1 MTTVMTDR
9 EPAQT
14 AVPAPQD
21 PGALAPSDIAVPTQ
35 PLSRRVRA
43 WLFWL
48 LIMALLAWSWAPAE
62 MFRVS
67 ALFTDWRNMAEFGNA
82 FLKPNFHDW
91 DVYLADMLVTI
102 QIAVWGTTL
111 AIVFGIPFSI
121 LSSANVCPQWVV
133 QPVRRLMDT
142 CRAINEIVF
151 ALMFVVAV
159 GLGPFAGVMA
169 LAVHNL
175 GVFAKLF
182 SEAVEAIDP
191 RPVEGI
197 RATGARRLQEVIF
210 GIVPQVMP
218 LWSSLTLYRFET
230 NVRSATTLGIVGAGG
245 IGQTLYE
252 SIRAFQYGETAAQV
266 IIVVATVMAIDLL
279 SARLRKQLV

>member
-102 QIAVWGTTL
+102 QIAVWGTSPEE
-111 AIVFGIPFSI
+111 VDRESCR
-121 LSSANVCPQWVV
+121 LS
-133 QPVRRLMDT
+133 
-142 CRAINEIVF
+142 
-151 ALMFVVAV
+151 
-159 GLGPFAGVMA
+159 
-169 LAVHNL
+169 H
-175 GVFAKLF
+175 
-182 SEAVEAIDP
+182 P
-191 RPVEGI
+191 RP
-197 RATGARRLQEVIF
+197 
-210 GIVPQVMP
+210 P
-218 LWSSLTLYRFET
+218 
-230 NVRSATTLGIVGAGG
+230 GAGG
-245 IGQTLYE
+245 GC
-252 SIRAFQYGETAAQV
+252 RAGPSAAGRSPR
-266 IIVVATVMAIDLL
+266 
-279 SARLRKQLV
+279 SARGQRGLPF